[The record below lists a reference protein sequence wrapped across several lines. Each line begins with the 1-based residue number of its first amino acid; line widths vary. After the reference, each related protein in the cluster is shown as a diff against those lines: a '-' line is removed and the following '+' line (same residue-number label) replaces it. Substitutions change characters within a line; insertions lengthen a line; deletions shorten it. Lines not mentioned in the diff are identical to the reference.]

1 MEKDAI
7 YCIFGSQNYVMAGET
22 PHKSYSFKRFLDPLF
37 RVYLR
42 YTRGNS
48 SKRRERMKRKR
59 KKMLGGGGME
69 ERQEQISDISRCKR

>member
-37 RVYLR
+37 RVLLR
-42 YTRGNS
+42 FTRGIPGVAHS
-48 SKRRERMKRKR
+48 SM
-59 KKMLGGGGME
+59 GGRGAAG
-69 ERQEQISDISRCKR
+69 QISDISRRKR